1 MQEPLLYRRAER
13 PKRRRNQA
21 REGQV
26 AQASCAETFC
36 PPAAKTGAAQPEGRT
51 MLSKPSARR
60 VERARRGRRAGAGGA
75 TVPSATSVRAGGSL
89 SPSVSHT
96 VVAWRCLEDRT
107 LTGAPHRVRGRTL
120 ARGGRTACSGGL
132 PSLVL
137 ALDAVRPVHHH
148 EGPSSAARRRSGT
161 HPRPARESC
170 PAGELGRKGRG
181 PGPNLSPQVPMTG
194 DGPPS

>member
-1 MQEPLLYRRAER
+1 MVRPALPSSPCPAWPRSEEGAPPTHCEEEGALRMQEPLLYRRAER

-107 LTGAPHRVRGRTL
+107 LHRSTASSVRTNACEGRPD
-120 ARGGRTACSGGL
+120 RG
-132 PSLVL
+132 PSLAPRRVL
-137 ALDAVRPVHHH
+137 ALTR
-148 EGPSSAARRRSGT
+148 ARAGDKKITTRGLT
-161 HPRPARESC
+161 HR
-170 PAGELGRKGRG
+170 LT
-181 PGPNLSPQVPMTG
+181 N
-194 DGPPS
+194 

>member
-36 PPAAKTGAAQPEGRT
+36 PPAAKTGAAQSEGRT
-51 MLSKPSARR
+51 VLSKPSARR
-60 VERARRGRRAGAGGA
+60 VERARRGCRAGACGA

-107 LTGAPHRVRGRTL
+107 LHRSTASSVRTNACEGRPDSML
-120 ARGGRTACSGGL
+120 R
-132 PSLVL
+132 
-137 ALDAVRPVHHH
+137 
-148 EGPSSAARRRSGT
+148 
-161 HPRPARESC
+161 RPAEFGPRTRCGAAS
-170 PAGELGRKGRG
+170 ASSRRAVVGRAA
-181 PGPNLSPQVPMTG
+181 PFWHSPSTC
-194 DGPPS
+194 S